1 MSAATALQAVSLLV
15 DLLNASARLG
25 QQIAI
30 VSPIVARAQTEG
42 RDTLTDDEWAQIR
55 AADDAARAALVS
67 AIGGG
72 Q

>member
-1 MSAATALQAVSLLV
+1 MSAVTTLQAVSLLV

-25 QQIAI
+25 QQLAI
-30 VSPIVARAQTEG
+30 VGPIVARAQAEG
-42 RDTLTDDEWAQIR
+42 RGTLTDEERAQIL
-55 AADDAARAALVS
+55 AADDAARAALVN